1 MKKNLKVGD
10 LVRDKLNSG
19 DGSYGLGV
27 VVAASDQLCVQDPPQ
42 RDPRESSSARK
53 TDYLFG
59 GTGPEA
65 KEAPPLPGKRYDVYF
80 TKFERTITFHG
91 DYLEK
96 V

>member
-1 MKKNLKVGD
+1 MESFTVGD
-10 LVRDKLNSG
+10 LVRDVLNNG

-27 VVAASDQLCVQDPPQ
+27 IVTVDSVGLIGEVAETAGSGARIPADQDIP
-42 RDPRESSSARK
+42 
-53 TDYLFG
+53 
-59 GTGPEA
+59 GT
-65 KEAPPLPGKRYDVYF
+65 RYDVYF